1 LRFCYDRAVP
11 LSAAQ
16 FRANIV
22 RRFEATHAED
32 EAAALAARALLPE
45 AVELLV
51 TRLRPRRVVLF
62 GSLANGLFHAV
73 GSDIDLAV
81 DGVGIGAPADLMQAL
96 RALFGRRVDLVDPE
110 LAAPFIQEAIEF
122 EGELIHDPG

>member
-1 LRFCYDRAVP
+1 VP
-11 LSAAQ
+11 LSAAD

-22 RRFEATHAED
+22 RRFEATYAAD

-45 AVELLV
+45 AVQLM
-51 TRLRPRRVVLF
+51 TARLNPRRIILF
-62 GSLANGLFHAV
+62 GSLATGLFRAAT
-73 GSDIDLAV
+73 SDIDLAI

-122 EGELIHDPG
+122 EGELIHDAS